1 MRKQFKGIYSK
12 LAKVSRNSLVFVEY
26 FQNSINK
33 EIEAAKRGEKIHTIE
48 DMARLVTTVQKLQ
61 RLSEEANSTLNNL
74 EDSLMSF
81 TE

>member
-1 MRKQFKGIYSK
+1 
-12 LAKVSRNSLVFVEY
+12 VSRNSLVFIEY

-33 EIEAAKRGEKIHTIE
+33 EIETAKRGEKIHTIE

-61 RLSEEANSTLNNL
+61 RLSEEANSILNNL

-81 TE
+81 IE

>member
-1 MRKQFKGIYSK
+1 M
-12 LAKVSRNSLVFVEY
+12 SRNSLVFIEN

-33 EIEAAKRGEKIHTIE
+33 EIEAAKRGKKIHTIK

-61 RLSEEANSTLNNL
+61 RLSEDANSTLNNL

-81 TE
+81 IE

>member
-1 MRKQFKGIYSK
+1 MAIIGAIT
-12 LAKVSRNSLVFVEY
+12 
-26 FQNSINK
+26 K
-33 EIEAAKRGEKIHTIE
+33 EIEVAKRGEKIHTIE

-81 TE
+81 IE